1 MWVAGCRMR
10 NLDEKVAGSGID
22 DRMNFRFV
30 FVRDLYYCYRIGM
43 MNPKVNHKFS
53 TERKGLP

>member
-1 MWVAGCRMR
+1 MR

-43 MNPKVNHKFS
+43 MNPKVNPV
-53 TERKGLP
+53 RKGRALTPPSIRS